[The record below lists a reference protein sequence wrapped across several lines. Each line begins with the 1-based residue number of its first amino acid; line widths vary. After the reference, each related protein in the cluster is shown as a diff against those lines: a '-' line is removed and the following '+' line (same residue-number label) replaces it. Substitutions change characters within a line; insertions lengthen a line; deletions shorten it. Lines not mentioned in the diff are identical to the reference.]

1 MTPLLDR
8 PLPSAAW
15 HNPCSMVQNRNKR
28 HAPTNIVQL
37 KGTGTIMS
45 TRSIAETSWE
55 YSRTRDCFDR
65 MQDVEG
71 ILKRLADSFTEVNI
85 AADFLEMRA
94 DPDPEALE
102 LQLTCLIKDRVAAI
116 QEQVTE
122 LYYAL
127 NHLPHP
133 VLKQ

>member
-1 MTPLLDR
+1 
-8 PLPSAAW
+8 
-15 HNPCSMVQNRNKR
+15 
-28 HAPTNIVQL
+28 
-37 KGTGTIMS
+37 MS
-45 TRSIAETSWE
+45 SRSIAETSWE
-55 YSRTRDCFDR
+55 YTRTRDCLDR

-85 AADFLEMRA
+85 AADFLQMRT
-94 DPDPEALE
+94 DPDSEAPE
-102 LQLTCLIKDRVAAI
+102 LQLTCLIKDRITAI

-127 NHLPHP
+127 NHDPHP

>member
-1 MTPLLDR
+1 
-8 PLPSAAW
+8 
-15 HNPCSMVQNRNKR
+15 
-28 HAPTNIVQL
+28 
-37 KGTGTIMS
+37 MS

-85 AADFLEMRA
+85 AADFLQMRT
-94 DPDPEALE
+94 DPDSEAPE
-102 LQLTCLIKDRVAAI
+102 LQLTCLIKERIAAI

-127 NHLPHP
+127 NHVPHP

>member
-1 MTPLLDR
+1 
-8 PLPSAAW
+8 
-15 HNPCSMVQNRNKR
+15 
-28 HAPTNIVQL
+28 
-37 KGTGTIMS
+37 MS

-55 YSRTRDCFDR
+55 HTRTRDCLDR

-85 AADFLEMRA
+85 AADFLQMRT
-94 DPDPEALE
+94 DPDSEAPE
-102 LQLTCLIKDRVAAI
+102 LQLTCLIKERIAAI

-127 NHLPHP
+127 NHEAHP

>member
-1 MTPLLDR
+1 
-8 PLPSAAW
+8 
-15 HNPCSMVQNRNKR
+15 
-28 HAPTNIVQL
+28 
-37 KGTGTIMS
+37 MS
-45 TRSIAETSWE
+45 TRSIATTSWE
-55 YSRTRDCFDR
+55 YARTRDCFDR

-85 AADFLEMRA
+85 AADFLQLRTE
-94 DPDPEALE
+94 PEAESPE
-102 LQLTCLIKDRVAAI
+102 LQLTCLIKERIAAI

-127 NHLPHP
+127 NEVPHP

>member
-1 MTPLLDR
+1 
-8 PLPSAAW
+8 
-15 HNPCSMVQNRNKR
+15 
-28 HAPTNIVQL
+28 
-37 KGTGTIMS
+37 MS

-55 YSRTRDCFDR
+55 HARTRDCFDR

-85 AADFLEMRA
+85 AADFLQMRT
-94 DPDPEALE
+94 DPDSEAPE
-102 LQLTCLIKDRVAAI
+102 LQLTCLIKERIAAI

-127 NHLPHP
+127 NNEPHP
-133 VLKQ
+133 ILKQ

>member
-1 MTPLLDR
+1 
-8 PLPSAAW
+8 
-15 HNPCSMVQNRNKR
+15 MVRNRNKH
-28 HAPTNIVQL
+28 HAPTDIGQL
-37 KGTGTIMS
+37 RGTGTIMS
-45 TRSIAETSWE
+45 TRSIAETSWG
-55 YSRTRDCFDR
+55 YTRTRDCFDR

-85 AADFLEMRA
+85 AADFLQMRT
-94 DPDPEALE
+94 DPDSEAPEQ
-102 LQLTCLIKDRVAAI
+102 QLTCLIKDRVAAI

-127 NHLPHP
+127 NHEPHP